1 MEITVNTN
9 LADGI
14 VKVVNDLCAKL
25 GIVFDWTAENVWPKL
40 QELMDKF
47 INYKIALNWFGI
59 IAPLVLLVVFIILAA
74 TARKKDW
81 DEDLCIFFYVMIGV
95 TAITSIIIAVCC
107 VISLFRCYNFPEFEI
122 YKYLAN
128 KGIV

>member
-47 INYKIALNWFGI
+47 INYKIALDWFGI
-59 IAPLVLLVVFIILAA
+59 IAPFVLLIAFIILAVIA
-74 TARKKDW
+74 HKRDW
-81 DEDLCIFFYVMIGV
+81 DEDLCIFFDIMIGV
-95 TAITSIIIAVCC
+95 TAVAAIIVAICSAV
-107 VISLFRCYNFPEFEI
+107 SLFRCYNFPEFEI

-128 KGIV
+128 KGVI